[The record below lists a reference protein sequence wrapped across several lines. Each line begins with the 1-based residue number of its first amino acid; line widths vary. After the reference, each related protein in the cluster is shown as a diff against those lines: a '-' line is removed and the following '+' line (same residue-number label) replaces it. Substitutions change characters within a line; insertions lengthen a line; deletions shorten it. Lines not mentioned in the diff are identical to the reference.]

1 MSFNLFFSFAILN
14 FCNICCSSFFP
25 QHPHSADG
33 HRNDYRM
40 YLSAAHIIASS
51 RSHLLNVDVDKRGYI
66 KK

>member
-1 MSFNLFFSFAILN
+1 MSV
-14 FCNICCSSFFP
+14 SSFFS

-66 KK
+66 KLFVFLRLKRI